1 MAPWAR
7 PRVADFGCGVG
18 ISSDG
23 YATYM
28 DVTGFDVN
36 PEVAKHYPYE
46 FRCRDMLSVSIA
58 EMREFDFIHV
68 GPPCQRWSKM
78 TSCRPELRELYP
90 DLITPMRPRLI
101 EAGVPY
107 VIENVEGAP
116 LVSPVWLC
124 GLMFDKLLYRHRGF
138 EVGNGFEVP
147 WLRHPAH
154 VVPASKAGHW
164 KPGTVMSIAGHVA
177 PIGMARDLM
186 GLTRYVPREQMKE
199 AAPAYMTAYVA
210 AHAMAYLSRKA
221 A

>member
-7 PRVADFGCGVG
+7 PLVADFGCGAG

-36 PEVAKHYPYE
+36 PAVAKHYPHE
-46 FRCRDMLSVSIA
+46 FRCRDMLDVSIA
-58 EMREFDFIHV
+58 EMREFDFIHL

-116 LVSPVWLC
+116 LIDPVWLC

-138 EVGNGFEVP
+138 EAGNGFTIP

-154 VVPASKAGHW
+154 VIAASKAGHW

-177 PIGMARDLM
+177 PISMARDLM

-210 AHAMAYLSRKA
+210 AHAMAHLSRKVA
-221 A
+221 